1 MRGRAGLAAVSAGA
15 AIKRRPPRLGATRLV
30 AVDGPSGAGK
40 STFAKTLAAQVNAT
54 LIPTDHFA
62 TWDDPVAWWPR
73 LEEVLTKIAHGQ
85 PGTYQMT
92 DWSEGFP
99 RPGELR
105 TVEPPEVLI
114 LEGVS
119 AARKS
124 IVDRLS
130 YAVWVELEDAAE
142 RLERAVTRDGEQSRT
157 HLARWQDFERGW
169 FAVDRTKARADYVVT
184 SS

>member
-1 MRGRAGLAAVSAGA
+1 
-15 AIKRRPPRLGATRLV
+15 LV

-40 STFAKTLAAQVNAT
+40 STFAKTLAAQLQAT

-73 LEEVLTKIAHGQ
+73 LEAVLDAIARNE
-85 PGTYQMT
+85 PATYQMT

-99 RPGELR
+99 RPGEFR
-105 TVEPPEVLI
+105 TIEPPEILI
-114 LEGVS
+114 VEGVS
-119 AARKS
+119 AARRS

-130 YAVWVELEDAAE
+130 YAVWVELEDAGE
-142 RLERAVTRDGEQSRT
+142 RLERAVERDGEQSRR
-157 HLARWQDFERGW
+157 HLTKWQAFERGW